1 MSENGQGLRR
11 EKGVRL
17 RGLSPSR
24 LDTITDSAFAFA
36 LTLLVISVGRLPANY
51 GELLAALKDVPAF
64 LAGFVAILAI
74 WNGHRGWS
82 RRYGLEDRTS
92 LTLTLA
98 LVFLMLVYVYPL
110 RMVASTFFAWVS
122 GGRLPGGFQ
131 LAGVDELAG
140 LFVLYG
146 LGFAVLAALLALLH
160 WHALSLADE
169 LGLDAL
175 ERLRTRQ
182 SVLSWSVLAATG
194 AASALWALL
203 LPATWGVWAG
213 FIYTQLA
220 VTMPWLALRA
230 ERQVAGL
237 EEAADGN
244 GA

>member
-1 MSENGQGLRR
+1 MSGGGAAPRR
-11 EKGVRL
+11 EMGVRL
-17 RGLSPSR
+17 RGQSPSR

-92 LTLTLA
+92 QVLTLA

-122 GGRLPGGFQ
+122 GGRLPGGFH
-131 LAGVDELAG
+131 LAGGEELAG

-160 WHALSLADE
+160 RHALSLADE
-169 LGLDAL
+169 LELDAL

-182 SVLSWSVLAATG
+182 AIRSWSVLAATG

-203 LPATWGVWAG
+203 LPAAWGVWAG
-213 FIYTQLA
+213 FVYMQLA
-220 VTMPWLALRA
+220 VTMPWLAVRA
-230 ERQVAGL
+230 ERQAQALAG
-237 EEAADGN
+237 ATGGRDA
-244 GA
+244 

>member
-1 MSENGQGLRR
+1 MSGGEAKPRR
-11 EKGVRL
+11 EMGVRL

-51 GELLAALKDVPAF
+51 EELMAALKDVPAF
-64 LAGFVAILAI
+64 LAGFVAILAV
-74 WNGHRGWS
+74 WNGHRTWS

-92 LTLTLA
+92 QTLTLA

-122 GGRLPGGFQ
+122 GGRLPGGFHV
-131 LAGVDELAG
+131 AGGDELAG

-160 WHALSLADE
+160 RHALSLADE

-182 SVLSWSVLAATG
+182 QIHSWSLLAATG
-194 AASALWALL
+194 AASASWALL
-203 LPATWGVWAG
+203 LPTAWGVWAG
-213 FIYTQLA
+213 FVYTHLA
-220 VTMPWLALRA
+220 VTMPWLALRT
-230 ERQVAGL
+230 ERQAQLL
-237 EEAADGN
+237 ETAPR
-244 GA
+244 GAKV